1 MVALSRTWR
10 LFRDGEADAAT
21 NMARD
26 RALFDELEHAEE
38 SEGAP
43 LPALRLY
50 GWRPWAVSLGKHQ
63 DPERSVDLGALSRRG
78 YDWVLRPTGGR
89 AVLHAEEITY
99 AVAAPLS
106 GPFGDGLSS
115 THRGIAGALA
125 RFYRKLGLPVTLT
138 RLAPPTDLDPRS
150 PAPCF
155 IAPGLAELELDGRK
169 LAGSAQ
175 RRGRRAFLQHG
186 SLPLGRAHLELADL
200 LPVDPSRR
208 ERLREALDAGAVALG
223 ELLPELPDRPALET
237 MLADAFAEEFAIRW
251 REARWPA

>member
-1 MVALSRTWR
+1 MDGLDRTWR
-10 LFRDGEADAAT
+10 LFRDGEVDAAA

-26 RALFDELEHAEE
+26 RALFDELENAEP
-38 SEGAP
+38 GAAAP

-63 DPERSVDLGALSRRG
+63 DPERALDLEALRRRG
-78 YDWVLRPTGGR
+78 YDWVRRPTGGR

-99 AVAAPLS
+99 AVAAPLT
-106 GPFGDGLSS
+106 GPFGRGLSS
-115 THRGIAGALA
+115 THRGIAGALS
-125 RFYRKLGLPVTLT
+125 RFYRELGLPVALT
-138 RLAPPTDLDPRS
+138 RPAPPGDLDPRS

-186 SLPLGRAHLELADL
+186 SLPIGRAHLELADL

-208 ERLREALDAGAVALG
+208 KKLRSALDAGAVALG
-223 ELLPELPDRPALET
+223 DLLPELPDLARLEE
-237 MLADAFAEEFAIRW
+237 MLAAAFAAEFDLQW
-251 REARWPA
+251 RETRWPA